1 MEKEINV
8 VALVK
13 GKERFVFLY
22 DDERRGDTLR
32 MLGRYAADPD
42 LNFSWYDA
50 AILSQRIRQSAP
62 PASTEAAAR
71 HDDGERLFDFES
83 SPFDR

>member
-50 AILSQRIRQSAP
+50 AVLSQRIRQTAP
-62 PASTEAAAR
+62 QGTSEAAA
-71 HDDGERLFDFES
+71 HEDGERLFDFES